1 MNEGLLESII
11 DKIITHDADH
21 PDHGVGCACMDE
33 HAREIRILLNG
44 KLGTDYSKSRSNL
57 KVVLNYIV
65 RS

>member
-11 DKIITHDADH
+11 DKIITHDKEN

-33 HAREIRILLNG
+33 HAREIRILLNE

-57 KVVLNYIV
+57 TRIFYYLS
-65 RS
+65 R